1 MATDAARAFPR
12 ALATRTSGR
21 TQISRQ
27 ALELAMVTSRSRE
40 ASEVVPSPEVGAVG
54 SVGPAEEDQPPARS
68 AHPRDSVWSA
78 TSTDTARN
86 RRDGFASDET
96 QHRPIRARFPSINVR
111 PFPIKRAFLGAPRL
125 SRALGGPSVGHRV
138 FRRRAIDPRVRNP
151 SRALRAIIH
160 TPIRRPH
167 LVNPYPRSARGPLAS
182 TSRRLDCRRP
192 PPGGV
197 EAPPRESTRARAT
210 PNTPPARPAARSS

>member
-1 MATDAARAFPR
+1 
-12 ALATRTSGR
+12 
-21 TQISRQ
+21 
-27 ALELAMVTSRSRE
+27 MVTSRSRE
-40 ASEVVPSPEVGAVG
+40 ASEVVQSPEVGAVG
-54 SVGPAEEDQPPARS
+54 SVGPAEENQPPARS
-68 AHPRDSVWSA
+68 AHPRDSIWSA

-86 RRDGFASDET
+86 RRDGFVSDET

-125 SRALGGPSVGHRV
+125 PRALGGPSVGHP
-138 FRRRAIDPRVRNP
+138 IP
-151 SRALRAIIH
+151 SFVAERSTLALEHPHARFARSSTIVH
-160 TPIRRPH
+160 TPTPRPI
-167 LVNPYPRSARGPLAS
+167 LNPFPRSARGPLAS

>member
-1 MATDAARAFPR
+1 MSRGPIPSGPRAQATSRGVDLENLGFAAGVGVATDAARAFPR

-125 SRALGGPSVGHRV
+125 LLAPS
-138 FRRRAIDPRVRNP
+138 AD
-151 SRALRAIIH
+151 
-160 TPIRRPH
+160 
-167 LVNPYPRSARGPLAS
+167 PRSAIASFVAERSTLAFE
-182 TSRRLDCRRP
+182 TLH
-192 PPGGV
+192 
-197 EAPPRESTRARAT
+197 ARF
-210 PNTPPARPAARSS
+210 AR